1 MINEN
6 ALNEKKISLNDVF
19 KLALKLKIPRQVTYK
34 ETETERHIIICGMF
48 RVTQNKATSIISA
61 EKYKLLSLETGCWVA
76 HSDHFLK
83 EIPIFYRGSVHV
95 IVYILKDAL
104 SLLIKE
110 IIELGY
116 VITGN
121 MNVGIYTWWPYNQK
135 RKIQHKQAYFDN
147 STIIKTTDK
156 TSFTY
161 ASDGLKIDDGYLT
174 LKDKEN
180 IKIIASLCNEHPEI
194 GSIDVALWSR
204 FIFVKD
210 YYVGLKTLNLS
221 VRKLLNK
228 KILSQ
233 FLKVKSNYLCQHG
246 HSAFNQ
252 NLSDYVVFTSK
263 FDIRNS
269 IDGASPFLRL
279 INPKS
284 KKVCI
289 VDGSNGQLMKLAK
302 LDKYISRND
311 VKFLRK
317 SNQTLSFF
325 LSLVIEEKI
334 KYSRRSTNIIKNK
347 NFFSTMMTLIKNS
360 LFSKLP
366 VALRLKILTI
376 FERNC
381 TRWVREFHENDLPSL
396 ERIILKW
403 LEYHKD
409 LYKNIKYKNSKERWE
424 TETNY
429 LDHALEWVIVV
440 KPLIHKNQ
448 TWDSFHKLAVA
459 WSLEV
464 NGKTYSS
471 YPTEW
476 KPININPDK
485 ISDTYQI
492 VEITNSEGLNKEGAE
507 MLHCVYS
514 YWGLCASGR
523 YRVFSIVNEE
533 ERATLG
539 LSIKKGGEK
548 YILDQVRGMS
558 NEAVSSN
565 VKKVSKAIL
574 ISVNAMCV

>member
-1 MINEN
+1 M
-6 ALNEKKISLNDVF
+6 
-19 KLALKLKIPRQVTYK
+19 
-34 ETETERHIIICGMF
+34 
-48 RVTQNKATSIISA
+48 
-61 EKYKLLSLETGCWVA
+61 
-76 HSDHFLK
+76 
-83 EIPIFYRGSVHV
+83 
-95 IVYILKDAL
+95 
-104 SLLIKE
+104 
-110 IIELGY
+110 
-116 VITGN
+116 
-121 MNVGIYTWWPYNQK
+121 
-135 RKIQHKQAYFDN
+135 
-147 STIIKTTDK
+147 
-156 TSFTY
+156 
-161 ASDGLKIDDGYLT
+161 
-174 LKDKEN
+174 
-180 IKIIASLCNEHPEI
+180 
-194 GSIDVALWSR
+194 
-204 FIFVKD
+204 
-210 YYVGLKTLNLS
+210 
-221 VRKLLNK
+221 
-228 KILSQ
+228 
-233 FLKVKSNYLCQHG
+233 
-246 HSAFNQ
+246 
-252 NLSDYVVFTSK
+252 
-263 FDIRNS
+263 
-269 IDGASPFLRL
+269 
-279 INPKS
+279 
-284 KKVCI
+284 
-289 VDGSNGQLMKLAK
+289 
-302 LDKYISRND
+302 
-311 VKFLRK
+311 
-317 SNQTLSFF
+317 
-325 LSLVIEEKI
+325 SLVIEEKI

-360 LFSKLP
+360 LFSKLS

-459 WSLEV
+459 WSLEI
-464 NGKTYSS
+464 NNYKYSS

-476 KPININPDK
+476 MPINIKPEK

-523 YRVFSIVNEE
+523 YRVFSIFNEE